1 MTEVFRRVIHPT
13 TSMEVT
19 ITYRADG
26 RLSLVGSGRHGSG
39 QVYEHLTKDNPDT
52 GFTKEDCVHLMQVWQ
67 RWHLNDMRAGTPK
80 QEDAVRKWR
89 QTADDTGYSA
99 ACKMLDSIGLLTDN
113 GYRYGSR
120 WLKEDVPEEILKWLF
135 DLPGTGNSYSE
146 VYTPEINEFDFN
158 AIISYN
164 KCVEVLK

>member
-26 RLSLVGSGRHGSG
+26 RLSLAGSGRHGSG
-39 QVYEHLTKDNPDT
+39 QVYEHLTKDNPAT
-52 GFTKEDCVHLMQVWQ
+52 GFTKEDCVRLMQVWQ

-80 QEDAVRKWR
+80 QEDVVRKWR
-89 QTADDTGYSA
+89 QTAADTGYSA

-120 WLKEDVPEEILKWLF
+120 WLKEDVPEEVLKWLF
-135 DLPGTGNSYSE
+135 TLPGTGNTYAE
-146 VYTPEINEFDFN
+146 VYTPEINQTDLD
-158 AIISYN
+158 A
-164 KCVEVLK
+164 VLLV